1 MGDAEDLQS
10 MREEIDALSG
20 PTLPPRV
27 TEAANR
33 ARDAASSFRV
43 AAGDRY
49 EQAREQVRE
58 QPYVAV
64 LVAAAIGYL
73 LGRYIT

>member
-1 MGDAEDLQS
+1 MGDAEDLME
-10 MREEIDALSG
+10 MRAEIDALSA

-27 TEAANR
+27 TEAASR
-33 ARDAASSFRV
+33 AREAASSFRD

-49 EQAREQVRE
+49 EQASEGVRE
-58 QPYVAV
+58 RPFVAV
-64 LVAAAIGYL
+64 LIAVVTGYL

>member
-1 MGDAEDLQS
+1 MGDAEDLKA
-10 MREEIDALSG
+10 MRDEVDELSG

-33 ARDAASSFRV
+33 ARDAASSFRD

-49 EQAREQVRE
+49 EQASAGVRE
-58 QPYVAV
+58 RPFVAV
-64 LVAAAIGYL
+64 LIAVTTGYL